1 MAKGVT
7 LKTLADVRRFLAR
20 ITNELYQD
28 QIPESRARA
37 LIYAGSVLKSI
48 IESGDLE
55 QRISQLEK
63 TMKENQN
70 ETKF

>member
-20 ITNELYQD
+20 ISNELYRD
-28 QIPESRARA
+28 EIPESRARA

-55 QRISQLEK
+55 NRIAELEEKMRK
-63 TMKENQN
+63 TD

>member
-20 ITNELYQD
+20 VTNELYQD
-28 QIPESRARA
+28 TIPESRARA

-55 QRISQLEK
+55 TRIQELELK
-63 TMKENQN
+63 MKENQD